1 MAPLEA
7 SIEHTIT
14 PDQLLQIHNPKGISS
29 VRMFL
34 SPSSYRSHSQ
44 QSFMRGYSVL
54 VILVIFTTSTASY
67 AWTEDEISFNR
78 DIRPI
83 LSDSC
88 FFCHGPDSEHR
99 EAGLRLDL
107 DLAKQDAI
115 EPGNAG
121 KSELVARIISTDPD
135 EQMPPPESGKS
146 LNPQQINLLKRW
158 INEGAI
164 HEPHWSY
171 VAPKSQPPP
180 NNDSAWARDPVDDHI
195 LAKLPTT
202 LKNPSPDSPRH
213 TLIRRVTFDL
223 TGLPPTQQQIEAFV
237 SDTGPLAYQK
247 AVDRLLASPAFGE
260 RMATYWLDLVRYADT
275 VGYHGDQDH
284 NISPY
289 RDYVIDSF
297 NDDLP
302 LDEFTRHQLAGDL
315 LKDPSPAQRIATGY
329 NRLLQTTHEGGLQ
342 PKEYLAIYAAD
353 RIRNVSAVWMGATVG
368 CAQCHDHKYDP
379 YSSKDFYSMVAF
391 FADIDEQQH
400 FKVGSNSLP
409 TRRPPEISV
418 GSRWQRERTA
428 EIDSQVATLQN
439 KLKTVDA
446 AQTNT
451 INSQILE
458 YQEELKQL
466 KASNRLTMVTQSV
479 TPRQIRILPRGN
491 WLDDSGPI
499 VDPAIPEFLGTLDTD
514 GKRATRLDLANWLLD
529 VDHGIGGLTARVFV
543 NRFWYLLFGRGISP
557 SLGDFGGQGQP
568 PNHPEML
575 DQLALDF
582 IQDDWSVKRMMRRL
596 VLSRTYQQASD
607 TTETQLLEDP
617 YNQWFGRQSRY
628 RLPAE
633 MVRDNVLTVSDLLV
647 RTVGGSSIKP
657 DQPAGYY
664 RHLNFP
670 KRVYSPHL
678 DQRQYRRGVYV
689 HWQRQFLH
697 PMLKALDAPSREE
710 CTAQRARS
718 NTPLEALVMLNDPA
732 MVDAAVA
739 FAAELLKVGGEE
751 SQAKIQRAFELT
763 VSRQP
768 DSFELNSL
776 SKLLESE
783 IKHYRTQ
790 PEDAGKLLGTVDQNI
805 DFQSVNPQDLAAWT
819 TITRALLNL
828 QETVT
833 RY

>member
-1 MAPLEA
+1 
-7 SIEHTIT
+7 
-14 PDQLLQIHNPKGISS
+14 
-29 VRMFL
+29 
-34 SPSSYRSHSQ
+34 
-44 QSFMRGYSVL
+44 
-54 VILVIFTTSTASY
+54 
-67 AWTEDEISFNR
+67 
-78 DIRPI
+78 
-83 LSDSC
+83 
-88 FFCHGPDSEHR
+88 
-99 EAGLRLDL
+99 
-107 DLAKQDAI
+107 
-115 EPGNAG
+115 
-121 KSELVARIISTDPD
+121 
-135 EQMPPPESGKS
+135 MPPT
-146 LNPQQINLLKRW
+146 R
-158 INEGAI
+158 
-164 HEPHWSY
+164 
-171 VAPKSQPPP
+171 
-180 NNDSAWARDPVDDHI
+180 
-195 LAKLPTT
+195 
-202 LKNPSPDSPRH
+202 
-213 TLIRRVTFDL
+213 
-223 TGLPPTQQQIEAFV
+223 QQIEAFIG
-237 SDTGPLAYQK
+237 DTGPLAYQK

-284 NISPY
+284 NITPY

-297 NDDLP
+297 NDDLS

-315 LKDPSPAQRIATGY
+315 MKNPTTAQRIATGY

-342 PKEYLAIYAAD
+342 PREYLAIYAAD

-379 YSSKDFYSMVAF
+379 YASKDFYSMVAF

-409 TRRPPEISV
+409 TRRPPEIAV

-428 EIDSQVATLQN
+428 EIESKVKVLQS
-439 KLKTVDA
+439 KLKTVDTVQA
-446 AQTNT
+446 ST
-451 INSQILE
+451 INSQIAE
-458 YQEELKQL
+458 HQTELKQL
-466 KASNRLTMVTQSV
+466 QSANRLTMVTQSV
-479 TPRQIRILPRGN
+479 TPRTIRVLPRGN
-491 WLDDSGPI
+491 WLDESGPI
-499 VDPAIPEFLGTLDTD
+499 VSPSVPQFLGTLETN

-529 VDHGIGGLTARVFV
+529 VDNGIGGLTARVFV

-575 DQLALDF
+575 DQLAVDF
-582 IQDDWSVKRMMRRL
+582 IQDGWSVKRMMRRL

-607 TTETQLLEDP
+607 TTETQLKEDP
-617 YNQWFGRQSRY
+617 YNQWFGRQARY

-657 DQPAGYY
+657 SQPAGYY

-670 KRVYSPHL
+670 QRVYSAHV

-718 NTPLEALVMLNDPA
+718 NTPLEALVMLNDPS
-732 MVDAAVA
+732 MVKAAIA
-739 FAAELLKVGGEE
+739 FAANLLKSANEGSE
-751 SQAKIQRAFELT
+751 AKIKRAFELA

-768 DSFELNSL
+768 DAFELAAL
-776 SKLLESE
+776 KKLLESE
-783 IKHYRTQ
+783 TQHYRVK
-790 PEDAGKLLGTVDQNI
+790 PEDAEKLLDAVDKSI
-805 DFQSVNPQDLAAWT
+805 DAQPLNQQELAAWT
-819 TITRALLNL
+819 TVTRALLNL

>member
-1 MAPLEA
+1 
-7 SIEHTIT
+7 
-14 PDQLLQIHNPKGISS
+14 
-29 VRMFL
+29 
-34 SPSSYRSHSQ
+34 
-44 QSFMRGYSVL
+44 MRGFVPIITLLLTCAS
-54 VILVIFTTSTASY
+54 STLIRAG
-67 AWTEDEISFNR
+67 DELSFNR

-83 LSDSC
+83 LSDTC

-99 EAGLRLDL
+99 EADLRLDIEE
-107 DLAKQDAI
+107 LAKQDAI
-115 EPGNAG
+115 EPGNASV
-121 KSELVARIISTDPD
+121 SEMIARITSSDPD
-135 EQMPPPESGKS
+135 ELMPPPESGKRLS
-146 LNPQQINLLKRW
+146 QKQIVLLKRW
-158 INEGAI
+158 VDEGAI
-164 HEPHWSY
+164 YEPHWSY
-171 VAPKSQPPP
+171 VAPKARQTPD
-180 NNDSAWARDPVDDHI
+180 NESAWASDPVDDHI
-195 LAKLPTT
+195 LAKLPKT
-202 LKNPSPDSPRH
+202 LKQPSPDSPRH
-213 TLIRRVTFDL
+213 TLLRRVTFDL
-223 TGLPPTQQQIEAFV
+223 TGLPPTPQQITAFV
-237 SDTGPLAYQK
+237 NDTGPLSYQK

-315 LKDPSPAQRIATGY
+315 LNDPTPAQRIATGY

-379 YSSKDFYSMVAF
+379 YSSRDFYSMVAF

-418 GSRWQRERTA
+418 GSRWQREHTNDI
-428 EIDSQVATLQN
+428 ESQLKMLQN
-439 KLKTVDA
+439 QLKTVDS
-446 AQTNT
+446 AQANK
-451 INSQILE
+451 INSRIIE
-458 YQEELKQL
+458 YQEDLKLL
-466 KASNRLTMVTQSV
+466 KAANRLTMVTQSV
-479 TPRQIRILPRGN
+479 APRQIRVLPRGD
-491 WLDDSGPI
+491 WLDESGP
-499 VDPAIPEFLGTLDTD
+499 VVEPAIPTFLGKLDTN

-529 VDHGIGGLTARVFV
+529 VDNGIGGLTARVFV

-596 VLSRTYQQASD
+596 VLSHTYQQASD
-607 TTETQLLEDP
+607 TTETQLQADP
-617 YNQWFGRQSRY
+617 YNQWFGRQARY

-647 RTVGGSSIKP
+647 RTVGGSSVKP
-657 DQPAGYY
+657 TQPAGYY

-670 KRVYSPHL
+670 KRVYAPHL

-739 FAAELLKVGGEE
+739 FAADLLKVKGEDSE
-751 SQAKIQRAFELT
+751 AKIKRAFELT

-768 DSFELNSL
+768 DAFELAAL
-776 SKLLESE
+776 RQLLESE
-783 IKHYRTQ
+783 IKHYRARPQ
-790 PEDAGKLLGTVDQNI
+790 DAGKLLNTIDKNI
-805 DFQSVNPQDLAAWT
+805 NFQSVNPQQLAAWT
-819 TITRALLNL
+819 TLSRALLNL

>member
-1 MAPLEA
+1 
-7 SIEHTIT
+7 
-14 PDQLLQIHNPKGISS
+14 
-29 VRMFL
+29 
-34 SPSSYRSHSQ
+34 
-44 QSFMRGYSVL
+44 MRGFVTL
-54 VILVIFTTSTASY
+54 IITLALFVTSTTAH
-67 AWTEDEISFNR
+67 ADDELSFNR

-83 LSDSC
+83 LSDTC
-88 FFCHGPDSEHR
+88 FFCHGPDAEHR
-99 EAGLRLDL
+99 EADLRLDREES
-107 DLAKQDAI
+107 AKQDAI
-115 EPGNAG
+115 EPGNASA
-121 KSELVARIISTDPD
+121 SELIARITSSDPD
-135 EQMPPPESGKS
+135 ELMPPPESGKRLS
-146 LNPQQINLLKRW
+146 QKQIDRLKRW
-158 INEGAI
+158 VDEGAVY
-164 HEPHWSY
+164 EPHWSY
-171 VAPKSQPPP
+171 VAPKPKPTP
-180 NNDSAWARDPVDDHI
+180 RTNSAWARDPVDDHI
-195 LAKLPTT
+195 LAKLPKT
-202 LKNPSPDSPRH
+202 LLQTSPDSPRH

-237 SDTGPLAYQK
+237 GDTSPLAYQK
-247 AVDRLLASPAFGE
+247 AVDRLLASPAYGE

-302 LDEFTRHQLAGDL
+302 LDEFTRQQLAGDL
-315 LKDPSPAQRIATGY
+315 VKDPTPAQQIATGY

-379 YSSKDFYSMVAF
+379 YSTKDFYSMVAF

-400 FKVGSNSLP
+400 FKVGTNSLP
-409 TRRPPEISV
+409 TKRPPEISV
-418 GSRWQRERTA
+418 GSRWQRELSA
-428 EIDSQVATLQN
+428 EIESQLKTLQN
-439 KLKTVDA
+439 KLEEEDPSQA
-446 AQTNT
+446 GT
-451 INSQILE
+451 INSQIAA
-458 YQEELKQL
+458 YQEQLKQL

-479 TPRQIRILPRGN
+479 TPREIRVLPRGN

-514 GKRATRLDLANWLLD
+514 GNRATRLDLANWIVD
-529 VDHGIGGLTARVFV
+529 VDNGIGGLTARVFV

-582 IQDDWSVKRMMRRL
+582 IDDDWSIKRMMRRL
-596 VLSRTYQQASD
+596 VLSRSYQQASD
-607 TTETQLLEDP
+607 TTDTQLREDP
-617 YNQWFGRQSRY
+617 YNQWFGRQARY

-633 MVRDNVLTVSDLLV
+633 MVRDNVLSVSDLLV
-647 RTVGGSSIKP
+647 RTVGGSSVKP
-657 DQPAGYY
+657 SQPTGYY

-670 KRVYSPHL
+670 KRVYAPHL
-678 DQRQYRRGVYV
+678 DQRQYQRGVYV

-732 MVDAAVA
+732 MIDAAVA
-739 FAAELLKVGGEE
+739 FAAALLKVEKEDSG
-751 SQAKIQRAFELT
+751 AKIKRAFELT

-768 DSFELNSL
+768 DTFELEAL

-783 IKHYRTQ
+783 IKHYRSQ
-790 PEDAGKLLGTVDQNI
+790 PEDAVKLLDTIDKNI
-805 DFQSVNPQDLAAWT
+805 DIESVNPQQLAAWT
-819 TITRALLNL
+819 TLTRALLNL

>member
-1 MAPLEA
+1 
-7 SIEHTIT
+7 
-14 PDQLLQIHNPKGISS
+14 
-29 VRMFL
+29 
-34 SPSSYRSHSQ
+34 
-44 QSFMRGYSVL
+44 MRGFVPIIT
-54 VILVIFTTSTASY
+54 ILVTFATGTLAH
-67 AWTEDEISFNR
+67 AGDELSFNR

-83 LSDSC
+83 LSDTC

-99 EAGLRLDL
+99 EADLRLDVEK
-107 DLAKQDAI
+107 LAKQDAI
-115 EPGNAG
+115 VPGDAG
-121 KSELVARIISTDPD
+121 ISELISRITTSDPD
-135 EQMPPPESGKS
+135 ELMPPPESGKH
-146 LNPQQINLLKRW
+146 LNQKQIDLLKRW

-164 HEPHWSY
+164 YEPHWSY
-171 VAPKSQPPP
+171 VAPKSLPTP
-180 NNDSAWARDPVDDHI
+180 NNKSAWARDPVDDHI

-202 LKNPSPDSPRH
+202 LKNPSRDSPRH

-223 TGLPPTQQQIEAFV
+223 TGLPPTRQQIEAFIG
-237 SDTGPLAYQK
+237 DTGPLAYQK

-284 NISPY
+284 NITPY

-297 NDDLP
+297 NDDLS

-315 LKDPSPAQRIATGY
+315 MKNPTTAQRIATGY

-342 PKEYLAIYAAD
+342 PREYLAIYAAD

-379 YSSKDFYSMVAF
+379 YASKDFYSMVAF

-409 TRRPPEISV
+409 TRRPPEIAV

-428 EIDSQVATLQN
+428 EIESKVKVLQS
-439 KLKTVDA
+439 KLKTVDTVQA
-446 AQTNT
+446 ST
-451 INSQILE
+451 INSQIAE
-458 YQEELKQL
+458 HQAELKQL
-466 KASNRLTMVTQSV
+466 QSANRLTMVTQSV
-479 TPRQIRILPRGN
+479 TPRTIRVLPRGN
-491 WLDDSGPI
+491 WLDESGPI
-499 VDPAIPEFLGTLDTD
+499 VSPSVPQFLGTLETN

-529 VDHGIGGLTARVFV
+529 VDNGIGGLTARVFV

-575 DQLALDF
+575 DQLAVDF
-582 IQDDWSVKRMMRRL
+582 IQDGWSVKRMMRRL

-607 TTETQLLEDP
+607 TTETQLKEDP
-617 YNQWFGRQSRY
+617 YNQWFGRQARY

-657 DQPAGYY
+657 SQPAGYY

-670 KRVYSPHL
+670 QRVYSAHV

-718 NTPLEALVMLNDPA
+718 NTPLEALVMLNDPS
-732 MVDAAVA
+732 MVKAAIA
-739 FAAELLKVGGEE
+739 FAANLLKSANEGSE
-751 SQAKIQRAFELT
+751 AKIKRAFELA

-768 DSFELNSL
+768 DAFELAAL
-776 SKLLESE
+776 KKLLESE
-783 IKHYRTQ
+783 TLHYRVK
-790 PEDAGKLLGTVDQNI
+790 PEDAEKLLDAVDKSI
-805 DFQSVNPQDLAAWT
+805 DAQPLNQQELAAWT
-819 TITRALLNL
+819 TVTRALLNL

>member
-1 MAPLEA
+1 
-7 SIEHTIT
+7 
-14 PDQLLQIHNPKGISS
+14 
-29 VRMFL
+29 
-34 SPSSYRSHSQ
+34 
-44 QSFMRGYSVL
+44 MRGFVPFIITL
-54 VILVIFTTSTASY
+54 VTFATGTPTQADNEL
-67 AWTEDEISFNR
+67 SFNR

-83 LSDSC
+83 LSDTC
-88 FFCHGPDSEHR
+88 FFCHGPDAEHR
-99 EAGLRLDL
+99 EADLRLDMEEF
-107 DLAKQDAI
+107 AKQDAI
-115 EPGNAG
+115 APGNASA
-121 KSELVARIISTDPD
+121 SELIARITSSDPD
-135 EQMPPPESGKS
+135 ELMPPPESGKRLS
-146 LNPQQINLLKRW
+146 QKQIDLLKRW
-158 INEGAI
+158 VDEGAI
-164 HEPHWSY
+164 YEPHWSY
-171 VAPKSQPPP
+171 VAPRPSPTPRT
-180 NNDSAWARDPVDDHI
+180 NSAWSRDPVDDHI
-195 LAKLPTT
+195 LAKLPKT
-202 LKNPSPDSPRH
+202 LSQTSPDSPRH

-237 SDTGPLAYQK
+237 GDTSPLAYQK
-247 AVDRLLASPAFGE
+247 AVDRLLASPAYGE

-302 LDEFTRHQLAGDL
+302 LDEFTRQQLAGDL
-315 LKDPSPAQRIATGY
+315 VKEPTTTQQIATGY

-342 PKEYLAIYAAD
+342 TKEYLAIYAAD

-379 YSSKDFYSMVAF
+379 YSTKDFYSMVAF

-400 FKVGSNSLP
+400 FKVGTNSLP
-409 TRRPPEISV
+409 TKRPPEISV
-418 GSRWQRERTA
+418 GSRWQRELSA
-428 EIDSQVATLQN
+428 ELESQLTTLQS
-439 KLKTVDA
+439 KLGKVGPSQA
-446 AQTNT
+446 GM
-451 INSQILE
+451 INSQIAA

-479 TPRQIRILPRGN
+479 PPREIRVLPRGN

-499 VDPAIPEFLGTLDTD
+499 VDPAIPEFLGTLDT
-514 GKRATRLDLANWLLD
+514 GGNRATRLDLANWIVD
-529 VDHGIGGLTARVFV
+529 VDNGIGGLTARVFV

-582 IQDDWSVKRMMRRL
+582 IEDDWSIKRMMRRL
-596 VLSRTYQQASD
+596 VLSRSYQQASD
-607 TTETQLLEDP
+607 TTDTQLREDP
-617 YNQWFGRQSRY
+617 YNQWFGRQARY

-633 MVRDNVLTVSDLLV
+633 MVRDNVLSVSDLLV
-647 RTVGGSSIKP
+647 RTVGGSSVKP
-657 DQPAGYY
+657 SQPAGYY

-670 KRVYSPHL
+670 KRVYAPHL
-678 DQRQYRRGVYV
+678 DQRQYQRGVYV

-732 MVDAAVA
+732 MIDAAVA
-739 FAAELLKVGGEE
+739 FAAALLKIEQEE
-751 SQAKIQRAFELT
+751 NSEAKIKRAFELT

-768 DSFELNSL
+768 DSFELAAL
-776 SKLLESE
+776 SELLESE
-783 IKHYRTQ
+783 IKHYRSQ
-790 PEDAGKLLGTVDQNI
+790 PEDAGKLLDTIDKNI
-805 DFQSVNPQDLAAWT
+805 DIESLNPQQLAAWT
-819 TITRALLNL
+819 TFTRALLNL